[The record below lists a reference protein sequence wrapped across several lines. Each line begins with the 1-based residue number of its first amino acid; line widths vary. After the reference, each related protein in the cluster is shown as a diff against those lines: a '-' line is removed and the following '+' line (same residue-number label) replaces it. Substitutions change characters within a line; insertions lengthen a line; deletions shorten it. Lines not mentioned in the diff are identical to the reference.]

1 MRIVV
6 LDSLRGLFAVAIVF
20 LHGPFQGNLHYN
32 AFVRNSGVFVDFFFV
47 LSGFVIALAYGE
59 RVRDGRSFAGFLIRR
74 TGRLWPLQIF
84 MLMLFVL
91 VLAARLVAEHLG
103 LFAADV
109 PYSMPE
115 IRRYALENVFLV
127 QAFRNDTVYWLNFPA
142 WSISVEFWAYVAF
155 GLLCL
160 TPRLLPFAA
169 VAIMLLATLVMLQ
182 AIDPGFGHFFG
193 DGLYRGAFCFF
204 LGYLTY
210 RLWRRVR
217 HVTLQVP
224 HLLEL
229 GLIGLIIWQV
239 AFLSDSP
246 VTFYLLPLTFALAI
260 LIFSYEAGVVSRMLK
275 TRPLLTLG
283 TLSFSIYMIHVF
295 VYSLLGILVRMAERL
310 LGLILHSPD
319 LENPGASDLMDFGA
333 PLLND
338 VIMVAMVC
346 VVLACASLTYRFIER
361 PGQRLARDLARDVE
375 SRPATQR

>member
-32 AFVRNSGVFVDFFFV
+32 AFVRNSDVFVDFFFV
-47 LSGFVIALAYGE
+47 LSGFVIALAYSE
-59 RVRDGRSFAGFLIRR
+59 RVRDGRSLAGFLIRR
-74 TGRLWPLQIF
+74 TGRLWPLHLF
-84 MLMLFVL
+84 MLMLFLL
-91 VLAARLVAEHLG
+91 VLAAKLIAEHLG
-103 LFAADV
+103 LFSADV
-109 PYSMPE
+109 AYSVPE
-115 IRRYALENVFLV
+115 VRRYALENVFLV
-127 QAFRNDTVYWLNFPA
+127 QAFRNDTVFWLNFPS

-169 VAIMLLATLVMLQ
+169 VAIILVATLVMLRV
-182 AIDPGFGHFFG
+182 IDPGFGHFFG
-193 DGLYRGAFCFF
+193 DGLYRGASYFF

-210 RLWRRVR
+210 QLWRRVR
-217 HVTLQVP
+217 HNPLPVP
-224 HLLEL
+224 HFLEIA
-229 GLIGLIIWQV
+229 LIGLIIWQV

-260 LIFSYEAGVVSRMLK
+260 LVFSYEAGVVSRLLK

-283 TLSFSIYMIHVF
+283 TLSFSIYMIHIF
-295 VYSLLGILVRMAERL
+295 VYSMLGIPVRMAERL
-310 LGLILHSPD
+310 LHLDLHSPD
-319 LENPGASDLMDFGA
+319 LENPAANDLMDFGS

-338 VIMVAMVC
+338 LIMIAMVC
-346 VVLACASLTYRFIER
+346 VVLACAALTYRLIEL

-375 SRPATQR
+375 SRPAAQR